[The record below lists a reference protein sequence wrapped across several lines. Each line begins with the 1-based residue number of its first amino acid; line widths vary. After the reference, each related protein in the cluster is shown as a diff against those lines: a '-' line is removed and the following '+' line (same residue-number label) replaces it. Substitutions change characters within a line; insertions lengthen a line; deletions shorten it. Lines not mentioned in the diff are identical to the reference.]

1 MQVTPS
7 TLELYSEK
15 IIVQYSLK
23 KRVILIS
30 HIFRIGSTKSTF
42 FSVLYFF
49 PYTVSCA
56 YNFSAVNHLL
66 LTEVKV
72 LFYVRSGAFVG
83 CINSTFVSRTR
94 VFSSFLY
101 RLFNNRACNELIF
114 KCLFFILPHFGNIL
128 LHFGKSNFYFTT
140 LWQLFYHTLAS
151 NIKSSQ
157 FNI

>member
-1 MQVTPS
+1 M
-7 TLELYSEK
+7 
-15 IIVQYSLK
+15 
-23 KRVILIS
+23 IS
-30 HIFRIGSTKSTF
+30 HIFRIGSTKSTC

-83 CINSTFVSRTR
+83 CISSTFVSRTR

-101 RLFNNRACNELIF
+101 KLFNNRAYNKLIF
-114 KCLFFILPHFGNIL
+114 SGLIFILPHFGTVL
-128 LHFGKSNFYFTT
+128 LHFGTVLLHFGSLIFYFTT
-140 LWQLFYHTLAS
+140 LWYRFYHILVPQ
-151 NIKSSQ
+151 IEV
-157 FNI
+157 FVF

>member
-1 MQVTPS
+1 M
-7 TLELYSEK
+7 
-15 IIVQYSLK
+15 
-23 KRVILIS
+23 IS
-30 HIFRIGSTKSTF
+30 HIFRTGSAKSTC

-49 PYTVSCA
+49 PYTFFCA

-66 LTEVKV
+66 LPEVKV

-83 CINSTFVSRTR
+83 WISSTFVSRTR

-114 KCLFFILPHFGNIL
+114 KCLFFILPHFG
-128 LHFGKSNFYFTT
+128 KSNFYFTT

>member
-1 MQVTPS
+1 M
-7 TLELYSEK
+7 
-15 IIVQYSLK
+15 
-23 KRVILIS
+23 IS
-30 HIFRIGSTKSTF
+30 HIFRTGSAKSTC

-49 PYTVSCA
+49 PYTFFCA

-72 LFYVRSGAFVG
+72 LFDVGSGAFVR
-83 CINSTFVSRTR
+83 CKSSTFVSCTR

-128 LHFGKSNFYFTT
+128 PHFGNILPHFGKSNFYFTT
-140 LWQLFYHTLAS
+140 LWQVFYHTLAS
-151 NIKSSQ
+151 NIKSSL

>member
-1 MQVTPS
+1 M
-7 TLELYSEK
+7 
-15 IIVQYSLK
+15 
-23 KRVILIS
+23 IS
-30 HIFRIGSTKSTF
+30 HIFRTGSAKSTC

-49 PYTVSCA
+49 PYTFFCA

-72 LFYVRSGAFVG
+72 LFDVGSGAFVG
-83 CINSTFVSRTR
+83 CKSSTFVSRMR

-128 LHFGKSNFYFTT
+128 PHFGKSNFYFTT
-140 LWQLFYHTLAS
+140 LWQVFYHTLAS
-151 NIKSSQ
+151 NIKSSL

>member
-1 MQVTPS
+1 M
-7 TLELYSEK
+7 
-15 IIVQYSLK
+15 
-23 KRVILIS
+23 IS
-30 HIFRIGSTKSTF
+30 HIFRTGSAKSTCS
-42 FSVLYFF
+42 SVLYFF
-49 PYTVSCA
+49 PYTFFCA

-72 LFYVRSGAFVG
+72 LFDVGSGAFVG
-83 CINSTFVSRTR
+83 CKSSTFVSRTR

-128 LHFGKSNFYFTT
+128 PHFGKSNFYFTT

>member
-1 MQVTPS
+1 M
-7 TLELYSEK
+7 
-15 IIVQYSLK
+15 
-23 KRVILIS
+23 IS

-83 CINSTFVSRTR
+83 CISSTFVSRTR
-94 VFSSFLY
+94 VFSCFLY

-114 KCLFFILPHFGNIL
+114 KCLFFILPHFGTVL
-128 LHFGKSNFYFTT
+128 LHFGSLIFYFTT
-140 LWQLFYHTLAS
+140 LWYRFYHILVPQIEVFVFYVFKVFRTLFTFDLKVS
-151 NIKSSQ
+151 KRR
-157 FNI
+157 

>member
-1 MQVTPS
+1 M
-7 TLELYSEK
+7 
-15 IIVQYSLK
+15 
-23 KRVILIS
+23 IS
-30 HIFRIGSTKSTF
+30 HIFRTGSAKSTC

-49 PYTVSCA
+49 PYTFFCA

-66 LTEVKV
+66 LPEVKV

-83 CINSTFVSRTR
+83 WISSTFVSRTR

-128 LHFGKSNFYFTT
+128 PHFGNILLHFGKSDFYFTT
-140 LWQLFYHTLAS
+140 LWQIFYYTLAS
-151 NIKSSQ
+151 PIFSLA
-157 FNI
+157 F